1 VADFQL
7 TFETKV
13 TLEEALAPLKKETA
27 NGKLGSLE
35 VDPNSLKSKITKQGE
50 ELRKFPTKCL
60 DNS

>member
-1 VADFQL
+1 MADFQL

-27 NGKLGSLE
+27 DGRLGSIA
-35 VDPNSLKSKITKQGE
+35 VDPNSLKPKITKQGE

-60 DNS
+60 DNF